1 MNLERTLEQPWN
13 PFEPR
18 CCDRPHPL
26 VCACLHEN
34 LLIHIMLIT
43 HLCPEARLGM
53 NFRKRDV
60 CFVRAPTSHILLL
73 LRKLP
78 RISTL
83 CTLVPVA
90 VGSKLGEETELTE
103 NPCIPVPP
111 RPPAWKAWAATSPG
125 SICCSRPSWSRTA
138 VALVE
143 KGIGFH
149 RLCNLRQRS
158 LAWG

>member
-1 MNLERTLEQPWN
+1 
-13 PFEPR
+13 
-18 CCDRPHPL
+18 
-26 VCACLHEN
+26 
-34 LLIHIMLIT
+34 MLIT

-60 CFVRAPTSHILLL
+60 CFVRAPTSHILLV

-103 NPCIPVPP
+103 TRVSPFLHVPQHGTP
-111 RPPAWKAWAATSPG
+111 EQQQARGLSAAPA
-125 SICCSRPSWSRTA
+125 
-138 VALVE
+138 
-143 KGIGFH
+143 
-149 RLCNLRQRS
+149 
-158 LAWG
+158 